1 MGPLTRSTPS
11 RRSLRLPTCTTPPTP
26 PPSTRPSTCLSTPS
40 RPTSFPE
47 LPTPRL
53 PPSPTWPP
61 PPLLTSLLPLSLP
74 TPTPV
79 SSDTSPPPTKR
90 CHPTNSTAVQPKNF
104 HLPVHVRKLFS
115 VQKAHFPLVCP
126 VQPRASLQ
134 TLMPGESA
142 QTAHLGFAQFQT
154 SICFK
159 LCRL

>member
-1 MGPLTRSTPS
+1 MG
-11 RRSLRLPTCTTPPTP
+11 TP
-26 PPSTRPSTCLSTPS
+26 PPSTRPSTCPCTPS

-61 PPLLTSLLPLSLP
+61 PPLLTSLLPPSLP

-79 SSDTSPPPTKR
+79 SSDTSLPLTKR
-90 CHPTNSTAVQPKNF
+90 CHPTNLTAVQPKNF

-126 VQPRASLQ
+126 V
-134 TLMPGESA
+134 
-142 QTAHLGFAQFQT
+142 
-154 SICFK
+154 
-159 LCRL
+159 

>member
-1 MGPLTRSTPS
+1 MGS

-26 PPSTRPSTCLSTPS
+26 PTTSSPSSPPTPPPSTRPSTCLCTPS

-53 PPSPTWPP
+53 PPSPPWPP
-61 PPLLTSLLPLSLP
+61 LPLLMSLLPLSLP
-74 TPTPV
+74 MPTLV
-79 SSDTSPPPTKR
+79 SSDTSLPLTKR

-126 VQPRASLQ
+126 V
-134 TLMPGESA
+134 
-142 QTAHLGFAQFQT
+142 
-154 SICFK
+154 
-159 LCRL
+159 

>member
-1 MGPLTRSTPS
+1 MGTFPSPMRSLSPGPSLLLPLTRSTPS
-11 RRSLRLPTCTTPPTP
+11 RRSSRLPMCTTPPTPPTTSSPSSPPTP
-26 PPSTRPSTCLSTPS
+26 PPSTRPSTCLCTPS

-61 PPLLTSLLPLSLP
+61 LPLLTSLLPLSLP
-74 TPTPV
+74 MPTLV
-79 SSDTSPPPTKR
+79 SSDTSPPLTKR

-126 VQPRASLQ
+126 V
-134 TLMPGESA
+134 
-142 QTAHLGFAQFQT
+142 
-154 SICFK
+154 
-159 LCRL
+159 